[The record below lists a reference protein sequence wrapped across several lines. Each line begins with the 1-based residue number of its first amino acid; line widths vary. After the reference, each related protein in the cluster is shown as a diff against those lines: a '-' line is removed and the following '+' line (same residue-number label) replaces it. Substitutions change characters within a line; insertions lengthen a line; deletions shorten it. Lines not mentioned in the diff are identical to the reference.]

1 MKTAT
6 TKTAPLFLRKFGP
19 LLGAIAFYA
28 LIMILRSADIIN
40 GYYMQVM
47 LFAGVN
53 VMMTASLNLVNGFTG
68 QFCIGHAG
76 FMSLGAY
83 GSAVITT
90 LVFKGTS
97 VAPAAQIPVFLL
109 GLLCGGIVAALV
121 GCLIGIPSLKLK
133 GDYLAIVTLAF
144 GEIVRAL
151 LRLRLYLFNVDGPE
165 FTITVQHLTV
175 YHGQANVR
183 ALSRIDHVAGGIGHR
198 RELRRI
204 GIDDAQVG
212 LISNRQLAAVRASL
226 RERTG
231 ARCGVQ
237 HLRRRQQRRIVIET
251 LVDHAEQVHILHDV
265 QIVVGRRAVRAER
278 DIDALLQHFRNVRVA
293 GCQLEIACRTAG
305 DRNIVLLED
314 IEILV
319 LQPDAVCRRGRRIE
333 NAVRLHVGRGRHAV
347 ALLAL
352 LMLGLRLAEGIS
364 EADFR
369 TRFGVDFWATRG
381 AVCESLL
388 RAGLARRP
396 DGRFALT
403 ESGWLVS
410 NAILADLV

>member
-121 GCLIGIPSLKLK
+121 GCLIGIPNYANFFWIMLFVVL
-133 GDYLAIVTLAF
+133 TLW
-144 GEIVRAL
+144 L
-151 LRLRLYLFNVDGPE
+151 LRNLIYSPYG
-165 FTITVQHLTV
+165 
-175 YHGQANVR
+175 R
-183 ALSRIDHVAGGIGHR
+183 AFIAIRDNEIAADAMGINTTKYKIMSFCIAAFIAGVAGGLYAHVLSFIQPDSFSFTKSSDFLVYLYAGGSGSLTGSVIG
-198 RELRRI
+198 
-204 GIDDAQVG
+204 A
-212 LISNRQLAAVRASL
+212 
-226 RERTG
+226 
-231 ARCGVQ
+231 
-237 HLRRRQQRRIVIET
+237 
-251 LVDHAEQVHILHDV
+251 
-265 QIVVGRRAVRAER
+265 
-278 DIDALLQHFRNVRVA
+278 
-293 GCQLEIACRTAG
+293 
-305 DRNIVLLED
+305 VLLTILPEVLRFLAD
-314 IEILV
+314 WRLVLYALILV
-319 LQPDAVCRRGRRIE
+319 VVMLYRSEGLCGGKEVPFLRIKRSSLYEQPLFGRKK
-333 NAVRLHVGRGRHAV
+333 NDT
-347 ALLAL
+347 
-352 LMLGLRLAEGIS
+352 S
-364 EADFR
+364 KK
-369 TRFGVDFWATRG
+369 
-381 AVCESLL
+381 
-388 RAGLARRP
+388 
-396 DGRFALT
+396 
-403 ESGWLVS
+403 
-410 NAILADLV
+410 